1 MELSD
6 RNYVILW
13 TNRVR
18 CALSTNI
25 LYLLNEE
32 SWSLKYDSNF
42 FLTTNIYSYNM
53 IKKTFTINEKNKDLG
68 LLKKVRKQEKL
79 RGDFWF
85 WKLFWESWELFS
97 ARHEHS
103 ISVPDS
109 TSLNHCI
116 TDKTLQRLFIHVS
129 SLIKALVSI
138 LLVLKIHYQKENP
151 FIMY

>member
-1 MELSD
+1 MS
-6 RNYVILW
+6 R
-13 TNRVR
+13 
-18 CALSTNI
+18 
-25 LYLLNEE
+25 
-32 SWSLKYDSNF
+32 SLKYDSNF
-42 FLTTNIYSYNM
+42 VLTTDIYIYM

-68 LLKKVRKQEKL
+68 LLKKVWKQEKL

-97 ARHEHS
+97 ARQEHS

-109 TSLNHCI
+109 TSLNHCN

-138 LLVLKIHYQKENP
+138 LLVPKIHYQKENPLIITKIHYQKENP
-151 FIMY
+151 FIIYYNMPWPRL

>member
-1 MELSD
+1 
-6 RNYVILW
+6 
-13 TNRVR
+13 
-18 CALSTNI
+18 
-25 LYLLNEE
+25 
-32 SWSLKYDSNF
+32 
-42 FLTTNIYSYNM
+42 M

-68 LLKKVRKQEKL
+68 FLKKVRKQEKL

-138 LLVLKIHYQKENP
+138 LLVPKGRCLHLGGPYPRGWSVVPIYLVWRQ
-151 FIMY
+151 